1 MLFVILAFDE
11 LVLLSSRGEGVPD
24 LLLLLVR
31 WVPEIMIEKLVYDN
45 SVEVCALNTII
56 PSLLKLSVKL

>member
-45 SVEVCALNTII
+45 SVEVCALNTTI